1 MQISKNSDEIKQ
13 IKEIIKNTNKYKE
26 YTVSDDLQVLKIALD
41 FNIEIDTLLY
51 SNEKEYQ
58 DDTKILLDK
67 LINKANKVFE
77 ISNKTYDYL
86 KLKENHAGIMAL
98 IKLNKYNIDDF
109 KNMNFILVLDR
120 LEIPGNLGTIY
131 RTCDSAKVDGIIL
144 VDEVTKKNNL
154 NVTSSSRGC
163 NLIIPT
169 ISLSYEECQQF
180 LLDNIYNI
188 YLGEPE
194 LGKNYQEY
202 DYKEKLSL
210 VMGNERFGINQ
221 NWYHNS
227 HKEVYIPMSG
237 NQNSLNVSV
246 ATSILVYE
254 IYMKKYIKA

>member
-1 MQISKNSDEIKQ
+1 MQISKNSNEYILIKDV
-13 IKEIIKNTNKYKE
+13 IKNTNKYKD

-41 FNIEIDTLLY
+41 FNIGIDTLLY

-58 DDTKILLDK
+58 EDTLKLLDNLK
-67 LINKANKVFE
+67 KHASKAFE
-77 ISNKTYDYL
+77 ISNKTYESL
-86 KLKENHAGIMAL
+86 KLKENHAGIIAL
-98 IKLNKYNIDDF
+98 IKLNKYSLDDF
-109 KNMNFILVLDR
+109 KNMDFILVLDR

-131 RTCDSAKVDGIIL
+131 RTCDSAKVSGIII
-144 VDEVTKKNNL
+144 VDEVSKYNNI

-169 ISLSYEECQQF
+169 ISVSYSDALKF
-180 LLDNIYNI
+180 LLDNNYNI

-202 DYKEKLSL
+202 DYKEKLAL
-210 VMGNERFGINQ
+210 VMGNERFGINKE
-221 NWYHNS
+221 WYNNK

-254 IYMKKYIKA
+254 IYMKKFN